1 MCGPSCRHP
10 FNLVHAL
17 RRMRA
22 ATRWSR
28 VRAVTRPDT
37 PVTQNPAK
45 GGRISLGIHTRVLPR
60 CYQFTSHQHAE
71 GELRLTPDHQ
81 SYVVLDR
88 PASAQIGPERNS

>member
-1 MCGPSCRHP
+1 VCGPSCRHP

-37 PVTQNPAK
+37 PVTQTLPKAVAS
-45 GGRISLGIHTRVLPR
+45 RWEFTRVSYHAATNPPRTSTQRESYDLPLI
-60 CYQFTSHQHAE
+60 TS
-71 GELRLTPDHQ
+71 LMW
-81 SYVVLDR
+81 S
-88 PASAQIGPERNS
+88 